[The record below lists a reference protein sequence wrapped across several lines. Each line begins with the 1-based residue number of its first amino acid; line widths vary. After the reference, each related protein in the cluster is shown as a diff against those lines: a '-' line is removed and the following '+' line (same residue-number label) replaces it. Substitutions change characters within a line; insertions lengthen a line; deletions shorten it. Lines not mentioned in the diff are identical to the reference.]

1 MTIKEIIIEAV
12 ISLLFFSTLIG
23 SLVFVLIA
31 F

>member
-12 ISLLFFSTLIG
+12 ISLLFFGTLIG